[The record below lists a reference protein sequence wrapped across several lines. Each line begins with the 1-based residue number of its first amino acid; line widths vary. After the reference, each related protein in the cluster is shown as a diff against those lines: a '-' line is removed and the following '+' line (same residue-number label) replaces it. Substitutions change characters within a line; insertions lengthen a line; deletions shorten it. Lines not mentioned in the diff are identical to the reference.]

1 MSLHLL
7 EINLLKESFEIP
19 APILAIIDIK
29 SVEDPGEKIEYMIGV
44 TSLNKITERISTKFI
59 SSQVAKHK
67 A

>member
-29 SVEDPGEKIEYMIGV
+29 SVEDLFFFFIKHILLLNIITIGLD
-44 TSLNKITERISTKFI
+44 TNYNNLQG
-59 SSQVAKHK
+59 SSPI
-67 A
+67 

>member
-29 SVEDPGEKIEYMIGV
+29 SVEDPLYLSAMSVRSKWRG
-44 TSLNKITERISTKFI
+44 STQCEF
-59 SSQVAKHK
+59 
-67 A
+67 

>member
-29 SVEDPGEKIEYMIGV
+29 SVEEDPLYLSAMSVRSKWRG
-44 TSLNKITERISTKFI
+44 STQCEF
-59 SSQVAKHK
+59 
-67 A
+67 